1 MPPTHLLQSPVDRL
15 RCQEMREGL
24 WSLTEAATSTSNTV
38 QLINILLLLELQGH
52 CKNYFL
58 KVKVAYYFSAGLRG
72 LLMLRTLRVSRSRE
86 TFSS

>member
-38 QLINILLLLELQGH
+38 HLINILLVLELQCH
-52 CKNYFL
+52 YKKYYL
-58 KVKVAYYFSAGLRG
+58 KLTG
-72 LLMLRTLRVSRSRE
+72 
-86 TFSS
+86 